1 MKITKT
7 ELKEII
13 KECVTEVLTE
23 NSQPKTFDF
32 DAEWKR
38 LDEAGE
44 TATHLTD
51 DEYKSL
57 MTRIDESTS
66 YKSACNIFS
75 EVLKG

>member
-1 MKITKT
+1 LIY
-7 ELKEII
+7 
-13 KECVTEVLTE
+13 
-23 NSQPKTFDF
+23 

-44 TATHLTD
+44 PVTHLTD

>member
-7 ELKEII
+7 ELEEII

-38 LDEAGE
+38 LDEAGVPV
-44 TATHLTD
+44 TNFTD
-51 DEYKSL
+51 DEYKSF
-57 MTRIDESTS
+57 MFRIDESNS
-66 YKSACNIFS
+66 YKEACNIFN